1 MSDSKPSR
9 IGNIAFWLWIAG
21 GVGLVVANWC
31 FWDYY
36 YSHYPT
42 GHAERTFSYFGPYP
56 RQAAKISREERRV
69 LSHEEVLALMSPEE
83 RRESEEG
90 RAIRRERD
98 NFEAWWPSLLFGT
111 VVYGFA
117 GAVLFRH
124 RGNDVFVFAS
134 AIALLSLFC
143 GCHLEL

>member
-1 MSDSKPSR
+1 MSSFVSSR
-9 IGNIAFWLWIAG
+9 IGRGGFWLWIG
-21 GVGLVVANWC
+21 GVGLVIANWC

-42 GHAERTFSYFGPYP
+42 GHGERTFSFVGSAVPP
-56 RQAAKISREERRV
+56 PGKQ
-69 LSHEEVLALMSPEE
+69 LSPEA
-83 RRESEEG
+83 RRWAEEG
-90 RAIRRERD
+90 QAIRRERD
-98 NFEAWWPSLLFGT
+98 TFVAWWPSLMFGT

-117 GAVLFRH
+117 GAVLFRR
-124 RGNDVFVFAS
+124 RGNNVFVFAS